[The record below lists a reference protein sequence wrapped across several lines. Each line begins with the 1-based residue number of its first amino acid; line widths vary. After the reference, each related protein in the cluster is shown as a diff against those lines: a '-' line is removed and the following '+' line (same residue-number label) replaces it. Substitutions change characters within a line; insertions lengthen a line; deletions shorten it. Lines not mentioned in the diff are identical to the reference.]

1 MNIFTVTND
10 VREILM
16 RSEEIQQLI
25 GTKIFPVIAPEN
37 TVGDFIC
44 YQRDGY
50 KGVQSKFGLAMQEP
64 LVFVNVVSEDYDR
77 SQQIASAVCD
87 VLEGSHREM
96 RIRITLEDSSEDYE
110 DDKYIQIML
119 FSISNQ

>member
-16 RSEEIQQLI
+16 RSEEIKQLI
-25 GTKIFPVIAPEN
+25 GTKIFPIIAPEN
-37 TVGDFIC
+37 TDGDFIC

-50 KGVQSKFGLAMQEP
+50 KGVQSKFGLATQEP

-87 VLEGSHREM
+87 ALEGIYEDL
-96 RIRITLEDSSEDYE
+96 RITLEDSSEDYE

>member
-37 TVGDFIC
+37 TDGDFIC

-50 KGVQSKFGLAMQEP
+50 KSVLSKFGVAVREP

-87 VLEGSHREM
+87 ALEGIYKDPYM
-96 RIRITLEDSSEDYE
+96 RITLEDSSEDYE